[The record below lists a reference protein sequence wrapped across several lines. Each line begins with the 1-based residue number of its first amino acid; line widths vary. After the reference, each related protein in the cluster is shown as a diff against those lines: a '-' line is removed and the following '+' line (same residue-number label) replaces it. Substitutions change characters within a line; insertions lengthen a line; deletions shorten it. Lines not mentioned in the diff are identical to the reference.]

1 MNCEDSLDLK
11 NNDIVAVC
19 CQTSHISESSNIK
32 MESNELIIRKS
43 VAGDL
48 ERMLAIY
55 EKAKAFMAN
64 TGNPTQ
70 WGDSYP
76 SVELLR
82 RDIAEGISHVV
93 VSDNKI
99 VGTFV
104 FIIGDEPTYSE
115 IEGEWINDEP
125 YGTIHRI
132 ASDGSV
138 RGIADFCLKYCFGI
152 IGNIRIDTHNDNN
165 VMLKWIKRSGFI
177 YCGIIHVA
185 DGSPRLA
192 FQKTDRAHD

>member
-1 MNCEDSLDLK
+1 MCHRTHNIPIC
-11 NNDIVAVC
+11 
-19 CQTSHISESSNIK
+19 SHICD
-32 MESNELIIRKS
+32 MENRKLTIRKS
-43 VAGDL
+43 VPGDL
-48 ERMLAIY
+48 ERMLEIY
-55 EKAKAFMAN
+55 EKARAFMSM

-82 RDIAEGISHVV
+82 SDIADGISYVV
-93 VSDNKI
+93 ETGNRI

-115 IEGEWINDEP
+115 IQGEWMDAKP

-138 RGIADFCLKYCFGI
+138 RGVADYCLKHCAGI
-152 IGNIRIDTHNDNN
+152 IGNIRIDTHHDNK
-165 VMLKWIKRSGFI
+165 VMLKWIKRSGFG
-177 YCGIIHVA
+177 YRGIIHVA
-185 DGSPRLA
+185 DGSPRHA
-192 FQKTDRAHD
+192 FQLADRTQE

>member
-1 MNCEDSLDLK
+1 
-11 NNDIVAVC
+11 
-19 CQTSHISESSNIK
+19 

-55 EKAKAFMAN
+55 ERAKAFMAN

-93 VSDNKI
+93 VSD
-99 VGTFV
+99 
-104 FIIGDEPTYSE
+104 
-115 IEGEWINDEP
+115 
-125 YGTIHRI
+125 
-132 ASDGSV
+132 
-138 RGIADFCLKYCFGI
+138 FCFHY
-152 IGNIRIDTHNDNN
+152 R
-165 VMLKWIKRSGFI
+165 R
-177 YCGIIHVA
+177 
-185 DGSPRLA
+185 
-192 FQKTDRAHD
+192 

>member
-1 MNCEDSLDLK
+1 
-11 NNDIVAVC
+11 
-19 CQTSHISESSNIK
+19 
-32 MESNELIIRKS
+32 MENNELIIRKS
-43 VAGDL
+43 VAGDM

-82 RDIAEGISHVV
+82 RDIAEGISCVIE
-93 VSDNKI
+93 SKNRI

-115 IEGEWINDEP
+115 IEGEWINNEP

-138 RGIADFCLKYCFGI
+138 RGIADFCLKYCSGI
-152 IGNIRIDTHNDNN
+152 ISNIRIDTHNDNN
-165 VMLKWIKRSGFI
+165 VMLKWIKRSGFS

-192 FQKTDRAHD
+192 FQKTDRARD